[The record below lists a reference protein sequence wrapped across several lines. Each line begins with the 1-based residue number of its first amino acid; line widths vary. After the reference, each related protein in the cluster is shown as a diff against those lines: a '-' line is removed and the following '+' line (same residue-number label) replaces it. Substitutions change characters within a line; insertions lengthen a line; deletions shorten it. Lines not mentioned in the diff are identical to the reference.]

1 MRLLSRLLHAVV
13 PCALIVAAR
22 PAAAQAPVR
31 VQHDTLANGLSVYL
45 VPDTNAPIVTVD
57 VWYDVGSA
65 NERPGRSGF
74 AHLFEHLMFEG
85 SAHVKPGEHLR
96 MVEAA
101 GGEANA
107 NTTEDRTDF
116 HETLPE
122 NRLNLALWLEA
133 DRLRSLTVSESSFV
147 HERETVRQERRQ
159 RVENQPYGR
168 AFTDGLT
175 LLYDSTDCFAYAHP
189 VIGSLT
195 DLDAATVADARAFY
209 RRYYVPNNA
218 TLTVVGDF
226 DPADAMRLIHEYFD
240 GVPRAAAPPPVTCHV
255 RYHAGR
261 RERTWRD
268 PLATLPAVV
277 IAYLTP
283 PHADPDTP
291 SLELLTTMLGSGES
305 SILNR
310 HLVRERQ
317 IAVMAGA
324 GSDDHLGPSVF
335 YVYAIANQGVSAES
349 LATALAVQVAE
360 VTGHPVRSAD
370 LARAKNEVKVGAL
383 FDRQTTAAL
392 AEQIQHFVRFHGSA
406 AQINTDLDR
415 YLRVTPEDVRRV
427 AEKYLVPDNSYTLVV
442 VPRADSVTTET
453 RRE

>member
-1 MRLLSRLLHAVV
+1 M
-13 PCALIVAAR
+13 
-22 PAAAQAPVR
+22 
-31 VQHDTLANGLSVYL
+31 
-45 VPDTNAPIVTVD
+45 
-57 VWYDVGSA
+57 
-65 NERPGRSGF
+65 
-74 AHLFEHLMFEG
+74 
-85 SAHVKPGEHLR
+85 
-96 MVEAA
+96 
-101 GGEANA
+101 
-107 NTTEDRTDF
+107 
-116 HETLPE
+116 
-122 NRLNLALWLEA
+122 
-133 DRLRSLTVSESSFV
+133 RSLTVSASSFV

-218 TLTVVGDF
+218 TLTVVGDV
-226 DPADAMRLIHEYFD
+226 DPTGAMRLIHQYFD
-240 GVPRAAAPPPVTCHV
+240 GIPRAAAPPPVRCHV

-261 RERTWRD
+261 RERTWHD
-268 PLATLPAVV
+268 ALATLPAVV

-283 PHADPDTP
+283 PHADSGTP
-291 SLELLTTMLGSGES
+291 ALELLTTMLGSGES

-310 HLVRERQ
+310 RLVRERQ

-335 YVYAIANQGVSAES
+335 YVYAIANQGVSAQS
-349 LATALAVQVAE
+349 LAAALAAQVAD
-360 VTGHPVRSAD
+360 VVQDPARSAD

-415 YLRVTPEDVRRV
+415 YLHVTPEDVRRV
-427 AEKYLVPDNSYTLVV
+427 ARQYLVPDNSYTLVV
-442 VPRADSVTTET
+442 VPRADSVSTET